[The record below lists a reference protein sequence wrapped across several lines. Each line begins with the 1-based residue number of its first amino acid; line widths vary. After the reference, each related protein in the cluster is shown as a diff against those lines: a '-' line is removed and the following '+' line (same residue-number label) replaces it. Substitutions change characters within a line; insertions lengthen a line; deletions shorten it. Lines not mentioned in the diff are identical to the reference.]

1 MHSEAPNAED
11 LPTTRVPFPSWVNQA
26 AKREPISNLPLSPS
40 GYFHQRQGPKDPLP
54 KRSDKTPTQDIKARH
69 RGTIIH
75 LLLEGLAGLESEN
88 YETTARQF
96 LTHYPDMEVE
106 HEQIISEVIKLL
118 ENPDLQMLFGPH
130 SRAEVPIGG
139 RVLMSGGDQQLFS
152 GRIDRYVELPEAIL
166 IADYKTTRHPPSPDE
181 PIETD
186 IAVQLEI
193 YRKLVTA
200 VSPNKEVRCAI
211 VWTTGPYHRAVT
223 SEELET
229 AWKKIN

>member
-1 MHSEAPNAED
+1 EVPNAED
-11 LPTTRVPFPSWVNQA
+11 LTTTHLPLPSWVNQA
-26 AKREPISNLPLSPS
+26 AKRESISNLPLGPS
-40 GYFHQRQGPKDPLP
+40 DYFHQRRGPKDPLP
-54 KRSDKTPTQDIKARH
+54 KRSDETPTQDIKARQ

-75 LLLEGLAGLESEN
+75 LLLEGLAGLEAEY

-96 LTHYPDMEVE
+96 LMHYPDMEVE

-139 RVLMSGGDQQLFS
+139 RVLMPGGDQQLFS

-166 IADYKTTRHPPSPDE
+166 IADYKTTRHPPSPDD

-200 VSPNKEVRCAI
+200 ACPGKEVRCAI
-211 VWTTGPYHRAVT
+211 VWTTGPYYRAVT